1 MYVREEIHIKF
12 SSVILRVEGVII
24 KYTEN
29 SEIFSILNL

>member
-1 MYVREEIHIKF
+1 MYVREEIHIEF
-12 SSVILRVEGVII
+12 SSVLLRVEDVII